1 MKKTILFMIILAASA
16 TLVWN
21 LYSTSTAFPDI
32 DISTKEVSPFTYCS
46 MKYQGSYSQ
55 FEPAIRSLMQ
65 NLQRQS
71 VQPAGPLL
79 GIFFNSPED
88 TKPQNLEWEVGFP
101 ITPQSRV
108 QAPLRKKQWT
118 HTFVV
123 TAVHV
128 GSYETTQETYIQMF
142 EWMETH
148 NLIQKGPILEKYISM
163 PSRGRGAGKAR
174 TEIWI
179 PCQKP
184 QPPSSTEINLPE

>member
-1 MKKTILFMIILAASA
+1 MMFLAAFFFS
-16 TLVWN
+16 WN
-21 LYSTSTAFPDI
+21 FSSIPADPRDTE
-32 DISTKEVSPFTYCS
+32 ISTKEVSPFTYCS
-46 MKYQGSYSQ
+46 MKYHGSYTQ

-65 NLQRQS
+65 NLQRQN

-79 GIFFNSPED
+79 GIFFNSPQD
-88 TKPQNLEWEVGFP
+88 TKAQNLEWEVGFP
-101 ITPQSRV
+101 ITPQTRV

-123 TAVHV
+123 SAVHV

-142 EWMETH
+142 EWMETR
-148 NLIQKGPILEKYISM
+148 NLIQKGPILERYIHM
-163 PSRGRGAGKAR
+163 PRQQRGTEKAR

-184 QPPSSTEINLPE
+184 QPSSSEVN